1 MKSQKKRTDSVLR
14 PFHLAIPT
22 SNIIELSNWY
32 VKIFN
37 CKIGR
42 TSKDWIDLD
51 FYGHQLV
58 LHYDNKIDNLVATN
72 IVDSKNVPTRHFGI
86 ILKNNQWE
94 LLKNRLLINNIDFII
109 KPYTRFS
116 GEKGEQK
123 TMFLLDP
130 EKNALEFK
138 SFKSDTMIFQK

>member
-1 MKSQKKRTDSVLR
+1 MKSQKKKIDLSLR

-32 VKIFN
+32 VRTFD

-58 LHYDNKIDNLVATN
+58 LHYDNNIYNLVATN
-72 IVDSKNVPTRHFGI
+72 IVDSKNIPTRHFGI
-86 ILKNNQWE
+86 ILKDDQWE
-94 LLKNRLLINNIDFII
+94 RLKDRLLMLFQALGNTRLAFQPSNNH
-109 KPYTRFS
+109 
-116 GEKGEQK
+116 
-123 TMFLLDP
+123 
-130 EKNALEFK
+130 
-138 SFKSDTMIFQK
+138 